1 MWKLLKAQIIY
12 NKIVLIVGYVIF
24 GSAFIAFVI
33 QGWQE
38 MESSFPALRAV
49 LLAATAT
56 LFLFNTVRLQR
67 EKRDRFHHILSLSVW
82 ELGISRVLQI
92 ILFWLSLLSLVLF
105 AFVLRPSTFEL
116 KILWDL
122 LSLTGFVLVM
132 NAAPYIY
139 RDLSLCFHA
148 KSKKVVL
155 VILYVL
161 MILVG
166 YFLFMLFVV
175 SAESI
180 SLSSDLVL
188 VKKGFSS
195 FINTFKGALF
205 FNLCG
210 IILTG
215 ISLYV
220 FSKRKTYTE

>member
-1 MWKLLKAQIIY
+1 MWTLLKAQIIY

-24 GSAFIAFVI
+24 GSAFIAFVV

-38 MESSFPALRAV
+38 MDNSFPALRAV
-49 LLAATAT
+49 QLAATAV

-67 EKRDRFHHILSLSVW
+67 EKRDRFHHILTLSIW
-82 ELGISRVLQI
+82 KLGISRVLQI
-92 ILFWLSLLSLVLF
+92 IAFWFSLLSLVLF

-132 NAAPYIY
+132 NAAPFIY
-139 RDLSLCFHA
+139 RDLSYCFHA

-155 VILYVL
+155 VIVYAL
-161 MILVG
+161 MILAG
-166 YFLFMLFVV
+166 YLLFMLFVV
-175 SAESI
+175 SADSI

-188 VKKGFSS
+188 LKKNFSN
-195 FINTFKGALF
+195 FINTFRGALF

-210 IILTG
+210 IISTG

>member
-12 NKIVLIVGYVIF
+12 NKIVLIVGYLIF
-24 GSAFIAFVI
+24 GSAFIAFVV

-38 MESSFPALRAV
+38 MDNSFPALRAV

-56 LFLFNTVRLQR
+56 LFLFNTVRLQK
-67 EKRDRFHHILSLSVW
+67 EKRDRFHHTLSLNTW

-92 ILFWLSLLSLVLF
+92 ILFWLSLLSLILF
-105 AFVLRPSTFEL
+105 AFVMRPSIFEL

-132 NAAPYIY
+132 NAAPFIY
-139 RDLSLCFHA
+139 RDLSYCFHA
-148 KSKKVVL
+148 KSKKIML
-155 VILYVL
+155 VILYAL
-161 MILVG
+161 MIMAG
-166 YFLFMLFVV
+166 YFLFMLFIV

-180 SLSSDLVL
+180 SISNDLVL
-188 VKKGFSS
+188 VKKNFSN
-195 FINTFKGALF
+195 FINTFRGAVF

>member
-1 MWKLLKAQIIY
+1 MWKILKAQIQS
-12 NKIVLIVGYVIF
+12 NKIVLIISYLIFLSVYV
-24 GSAFIAFVI
+24 SFVV

-38 MESSFPALRAV
+38 LDNSFPALRAV
-49 LLAATAT
+49 LMAATAT
-56 LFLFNTVRLQR
+56 LFLFNTVRRTR

-82 ELGISRVLQI
+82 ELGISRLFQI

-105 AFVLRPSTFEL
+105 AFVLRPSTFDL

-139 RDLSLCFHA
+139 RDLSLCFHD
-148 KSKKVVL
+148 KSKKNVL

-161 MILVG
+161 MILAG
-166 YFLFMLFVV
+166 YLMFMLFVI

-188 VKKGFSS
+188 LKTNFSN
-195 FINTFKGALF
+195 FINSFGGAVF
-205 FNLCG
+205 FSLCG
-210 IILTG
+210 IIFTG